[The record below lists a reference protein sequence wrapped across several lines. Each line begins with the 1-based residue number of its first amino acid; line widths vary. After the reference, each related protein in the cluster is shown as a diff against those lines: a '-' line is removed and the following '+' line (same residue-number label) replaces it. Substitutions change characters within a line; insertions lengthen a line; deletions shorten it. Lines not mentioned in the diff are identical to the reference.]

1 MEYLSHM
8 KKLFAFLFILPAH
21 YLCAQQIDYKGLPQW
36 SWHITDSTEYYLYT
50 PSDMKK
56 NRKYPVV
63 LVMHGC
69 CGEDDHARLRNTVD
83 PIVRMWH
90 NFSNNTQKTPTYIIA
105 PATSQ
110 GWQRHFN
117 DLKKITDSLIADGKA
132 DPQRI
137 YVCGFS
143 MGAEGAFD
151 MVQQYPGYFAA
162 AITMGMAFH
171 GDSTKVKDIP
181 MWCNQGETDYFSKSL
196 RKNVADIRHLNGAV
210 NDTGATWISGVNP
223 RYSNFKGYDHG
234 VMWVAASTQDLTG
247 WAYSKINDGNIYPT
261 VFFKTPSYKQVA
273 EAGEKINVEI
283 TAHDADGSIKKVEV
297 FYNGKS
303 VKTFKKAPYKLV
315 LRARG
320 GDNIIKAVAYD
331 DKDKTSTAETILRV
345 NVKPSMSW
353 QFLYDAQVGKFY
365 SAKINASGGNGVLTF
380 ITEET
385 KLPPGLH
392 LYPDGTLKGI
402 PLIAGSN
409 YPVAVKVYDEDNDTA
424 AYTFNLRVPLKSR
437 SDIVVTNAVSANG
450 IPYRVS
456 TMMLG
461 ESPIFDSKDTVLT
474 TATEE
479 INFSDIG
486 KYEGLT
492 FIKTNINE
500 KDTAADNFLSF
511 ITDEGA
517 IVYVAYE
524 TLDSNYH
531 STIPAWLNDY
541 QKEDGQIAAQYRYYN
556 VYSKSFPAGK
566 ITLPAADA
574 KANNVGTGYFVMIKK
589 D

>member
-1 MEYLSHM
+1 M
-8 KKLFAFLFILPAH
+8 KKLFAFIFILPAH

-36 SWHITDSTEYYLYT
+36 SWHTEDSTEYYLYK

-63 LVMHGC
+63 LAMHGC
-69 CGEDDHARLRNTVD
+69 CGDNDHASLRNTVD

-105 PATSQ
+105 PATSC
-110 GWQRHFN
+110 GWQQHFN

-151 MVQQYPGYFAA
+151 IIQQYPGYFAA

-171 GDSTKVKDIP
+171 GDSTRVKDIP
-181 MWCNQGETDYFSKSL
+181 IWCNQGETDYFSRSL
-196 RKNVADIRHLNGAV
+196 RRNVADIRHLNGAA
-210 NDTGATWISGVNP
+210 NDTGATWVTGINP

-234 VMWVAASTQDLTG
+234 VMWVAASTQDLTD

-261 VFFKTPSYKQVA
+261 VFFKTPSYKQTA
-273 EAGEKINVEI
+273 EAGEKVNVEVA
-283 TAHDADGSIKKVEV
+283 AHDADGNIKKVEI
-297 FYNGKS
+297 FYDGKS

-315 LRARG
+315 LKARR

-331 DKDKTSTAETILRV
+331 DKGKTSTAETILRV
-345 NVKPSMSW
+345 NIKPSISW

-365 SAKINASGGNGVLTF
+365 SAKINAGGGNGILTF
-380 ITEET
+380 ITDEA
-385 KLPPGLH
+385 KLPPGLR

-409 YPVAVKVYDEDNDTA
+409 YSIPVKVYDEDNDTA
-424 AYTFNLRVPLKSR
+424 EYVFNLRVPLKNR
-437 SDIVVTNAVSANG
+437 SDILVTSPVSANG

-461 ESPIFDSKDTVLT
+461 ESPFFDSKDTVLS
-474 TATEE
+474 TATKE

-486 KYEGLT
+486 RYEGLT

-500 KDTAADNFLSF
+500 KDTAADSLLSF
-511 ITDEGA
+511 NIDEDA
-517 IVYVAYE
+517 IIYVAYE

-531 STIPAWLNDY
+531 STIPAWLNDFE
-541 QKEDGQIAAQYRYYN
+541 KEDGQIVAQYRYYN

-566 ITLPAADA
+566 VTLPSADA